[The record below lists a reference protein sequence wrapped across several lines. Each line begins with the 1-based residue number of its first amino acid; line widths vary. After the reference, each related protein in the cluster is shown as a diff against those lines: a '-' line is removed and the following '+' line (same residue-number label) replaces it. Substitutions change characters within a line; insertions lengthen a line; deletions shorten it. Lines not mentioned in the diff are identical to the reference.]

1 MKVEENMNNNETEKT
16 YELRITADE
25 IKSTDP
31 TFTMKNLSLGD
42 NYQPKDAYF
51 RTAEGEITRR
61 NYGKNERK
69 ISNQTLPRLAI
80 QMFERSIVSL
90 PESER
95 ATFPV
100 CRYHS
105 GDEIIRDFIQKTEI
119 NSYKKGKTTIIFM
132 RKKEAQNQLLYTIEY
147 KNKHIVQI
155 QGYQNKV
162 VIPEKAREV
171 KIKWVKNQFRSLSTV
186 WSNLI

>member
-1 MKVEENMNNNETEKT
+1 MKVEENMNNNETKNT
-16 YELRITADE
+16 YEIRITADE

-105 GDEIIRDFIQKTEI
+105 GDEIIRGIFPDVDSFK
-119 NSYKKGKTTIIFM
+119 KKGSPLNF
-132 RKKEAQNQLLYTIEY
+132 
-147 KNKHIVQI
+147 
-155 QGYQNKV
+155 
-162 VIPEKAREV
+162 
-171 KIKWVKNQFRSLSTV
+171 
-186 WSNLI
+186 